1 MILAIASKIS
11 YSSDVVEL
19 EPPKHV
25 IFFISLFCSVCVS
38 SRTWWSSAVWVH
50 KSSTVALICRPVPEC
65 ATWVWYLSLYLR
77 ITGHTCLSATVTN
90 TMYFVVFLFFF
101 MFLSLKQI
109 HVSSIMLLCW
119 QMQGWCANPKTRPW
133 HSDMTWNEKSFKVG
147 AVLLHKPEVQGELRG
162 LVSNP
167 NLKMFSYFRFSSDI
181 LNCINSLK
189 DLFVRKVDIWA
200 SHPAEWDSK
209 VNFSYK

>member
-1 MILAIASKIS
+1 MLVWKSLPMILAIASKIS

-65 ATWVWYLSLYLR
+65 ATWVWYLSLYFR

-90 TMYFVVFLFFF
+90 TMYFLVFFCFFYVFIFETDSCKLNYVVMLANARL
-101 MFLSLKQI
+101 MCKSENSTLALRYDLKWEE
-109 HVSSIMLLCW
+109 L
-119 QMQGWCANPKTRPW
+119 QGGCCAFT
-133 HSDMTWNEKSFKVG
+133 
-147 AVLLHKPEVQGELRG
+147 
-162 LVSNP
+162 
-167 NLKMFSYFRFSSDI
+167 
-181 LNCINSLK
+181 
-189 DLFVRKVDIWA
+189 
-200 SHPAEWDSK
+200 
-209 VNFSYK
+209 